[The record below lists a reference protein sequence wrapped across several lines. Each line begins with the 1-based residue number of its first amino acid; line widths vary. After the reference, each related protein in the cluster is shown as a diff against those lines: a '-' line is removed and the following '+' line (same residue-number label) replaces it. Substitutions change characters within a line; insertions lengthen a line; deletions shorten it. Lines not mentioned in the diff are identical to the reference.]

1 MLTLLAG
8 LAAFF
13 SAIACLLALR
23 KSGPA
28 GTDSSAVEHLGRKV
42 ERLESLLREEFAT
55 NRKEMGESSL
65 AQRKELADLMAEFR
79 KQMED
84 QGKAQSDALRNRF
97 ADLIKQL
104 DAQGQKSLE
113 LSLIHI

>member
-8 LAAFF
+8 LAALF

-28 GTDSSAVEHLGRKV
+28 GTDSGAVEDLGRKV

-55 NRKEMGESSL
+55 NRKEMGESSQ
-65 AQRKELADLMAEFR
+65 AQRKELA
-79 KQMED
+79 
-84 QGKAQSDALRNRF
+84 
-97 ADLIKQL
+97 
-104 DAQGQKSLE
+104 
-113 LSLIHI
+113 